1 MSDLNNKVHLSF
13 TIGPVQAFVAQARR
27 TRDLWAGSWLLSYL
41 SETALVAAEK
51 VGGAAVIPHRGNPGV
66 ITSKQTAVGGIPN
79 HFELMFDSKEDAE
92 NAAGNSLQVLRE
104 AWLKIAEAV
113 WKRYIEPVAD
123 KGDQTQAIWDRQVDN
138 FWETSWV
145 IGVPREGAMTIGH
158 LTAARKNLR
167 NVSTKV
173 EPGVKCSL
181 MGSMQEISGFFGRGN
196 RQKQKHFWDDL
207 QKSINSLELKKD
219 SGERL
224 CAIALIKRL
233 FPHVVKEAVGNDVC
247 EELTEQ
253 GSWPSTAFFAAYPW
267 LKEIRKVAVSEA
279 KAFAKVASSDY
290 QNSERRA
297 AKDLGLHDD
306 WAHLDGPAWFA
317 SSVKQEIAKRKS
329 ENKSNDNMLALLNKL
344 YKKAGD
350 KKPVP
355 YYAMLLMDGDSMGK
369 LLASMKASGSE
380 GDNLSKS
387 LGQFSESVQAIVGKH
402 NGRTI
407 YAGGDDVMA
416 LLPANTAF
424 SAAGSLSRKYAEC
437 FNNNAKATLSGAIVF
452 AHWKFPLRQV
462 LREAHHLLDDVA
474 KDGTGRD
481 ALAIGIMQGGG
492 LNAVWSAP
500 WKVIRGEKDDAFGKL
515 SELIEKF
522 TGNSSDQ
529 EITQFNASF
538 LYMLRDRFSR
548 LLNKPLG
555 ASGSYGEVSID
566 ADLLVAIANAEYRRR
581 MKRKEREKRSPE
593 ETRKEVEPLIA
604 LSRKWVRDAD
614 RDPGKEIQA
623 DSNTFSFDGW
633 RVARFLKQVEDGKVN
648 DHE

>member
-27 TRDLWAGSWLLSYL
+27 TRDLWTGSWLLSYL

-51 VGGAAVIPHRGNPGV
+51 AGGAAVIPHRSNPGV

-79 HFELMFDSKEDAE
+79 HFELLFDSKEDAE
-92 NAAGNSLQVLRE
+92 NAAGISLQALRA

-123 KGDQTQAIWDRQVDN
+123 KGNQTQAIWDRQVEN

-145 IGVPREGAMTIGH
+145 IGVPREGATTISH

-167 NVSTKV
+167 NVSTRV

-181 MGSMQEISGFFGRGN
+181 MGSMQEISGFVGISKNERKA
-196 RQKQKHFWDDL
+196 QKDFWEAIQDNTRTLDFRE
-207 QKSINSLELKKD
+207 N
-219 SGERL
+219 GERL
-224 CAIALIKRL
+224 CAIALVKRL
-233 FPHVVKEAVGNDVC
+233 FPYVVNEAVGSDVC
-247 EELTEQ
+247 DELTGQE
-253 GSWPSTAFFAAYPW
+253 SWPSTAFFAAYPW
-267 LKEIRKVAVSEA
+267 LEKVKDVAVSEA
-279 KAFAKVASSDY
+279 KAFAEVASSDY

-317 SSVKQEIAKRKS
+317 SSVKQQIAKS
-329 ENKSNDNMLALLNKL
+329 ETKSNDKMLALLHKL
-344 YKKAGD
+344 YKEAGD
-350 KKPVP
+350 RKPVP

-380 GDNLSKS
+380 DDNLSKN
-387 LGQFSESVQAIVGKH
+387 LGQFSESVKDIVNEH
-402 NGRTI
+402 AGRTI

-416 LLPANTAF
+416 ILPANTAF
-424 SAAGSLSRKYAEC
+424 SAADSLSRKYAKC
-437 FNNNAKATLSGAIVF
+437 FKNNPQATLSGAIVF
-452 AHWKFPLRQV
+452 AHWKFSLRQV
-462 LREAHHLLDDVA
+462 LLEAHHLLDDVA

-481 ALAIGIMQGGG
+481 ALAIGIIQGSG

-500 WKVIRGEKDDAFGKL
+500 WKVIRGQKEDAFGKL
-515 SELIEKF
+515 NEFIEKF
-522 TGNSSDQ
+522 SDNSSNQ
-529 EITQFNASF
+529 ETNQFNASF
-538 LYMLRDRFSR
+538 LYKLRDQFSK
-548 LLNKPLG
+548 LLDKPLE
-555 ASGSYGEVSID
+555 ASGSYGEVGID
-566 ADLLVAIANAEYRRR
+566 ADILVDIANAEYRRR
-581 MKRKEREKRSPE
+581 MKKEERENQSPE
-593 ETRKEVEPLIA
+593 ETKKKVEPLIA
-604 LSRKWVRDAD
+604 LSRRWFRDAD
-614 RDPGKEIQA
+614 KEIQIQS